1 MTDEAKVLVVDDE
14 PRNLDALEVMLED
27 LGATIIRAGSADD
40 ALLMLLQHEFA
51 AIVLDIRMP
60 GMDGIE
66 LARLIKQRR
75 RLQHVPILFLTAHMV
90 DEQDLL
96 VGYGAGAVDYLSK
109 PLNPAVL
116 RSKVSGFIDLYRKS
130 QALVR
135 LNDALQS
142 EIGER
147 ERAQTDLRR
156 INQDLEAR
164 VQERTAALVRA
175 HKGVRDNEERLR
187 LALEVAR
194 MAAWE
199 WNLATGRMTWSTD
212 PEMLFGFPPGT
223 FGVDRRIIRVL
234 HPDDK
239 TRVESAIQAA
249 LTTGIYDVQYRAVRP
264 DGRIVWITDRG
275 RVLPGD
281 DGSFERIVGVSR
293 DVTTQRESE
302 HERERLLLAARQARD
317 EAERQSRLK
326 DEFLATVSH
335 ELRTPMNMVLGWVDI
350 LLSGKPIRSTS
361 DALAVIQRNAQ
372 LQAKLI
378 DDLLDMNRLMTGNMR
393 LEVAPFDLGAV
404 LRSTLQGLQPAADA
418 RHVEIEIVP
427 TGTAASDVM
436 GDSRRIQQVLWN
448 LVHNAIKFSSAGG
461 RVLVRLDQ
469 QESRVRLAVEDNG
482 RGISPTF
489 LPHVFE
495 RFRQEDASSSR
506 EATGLGLG
514 LSIAKHLVEL
524 HGGTINAHSD
534 GLDRGATFVVE
545 LPACAANGAI
555 SAAQSAV

>member
-1 MTDEAKVLVVDDE
+1 MMKSDDAKVLIVDDQ

-27 LGATIIRAGSADD
+27 LGATIVRAGSADE
-40 ALLMLLQHEFA
+40 ALLSLLQHDFA

-75 RLQHVPILFLTAHMV
+75 RLQHVPILFLTAHLV
-90 DEQDLL
+90 DEHDLL
-96 VGYGAGAVDYLSK
+96 AGYGVGAVDYLSK
-109 PLNPAVL
+109 PINAAVL

-130 QALVR
+130 QALAR
-135 LNDALQS
+135 LNEALQS

-147 ERAQTDLRR
+147 ERAQSDLRR

-212 PEMLFGFPPGT
+212 PEMLFGFPAGA
-223 FGVDRRIIRVL
+223 FGVERRIIRVL
-234 HPDDK
+234 HPEDK
-239 TRVESAIQAA
+239 ERVETAIQTA
-249 LTTGIYDVQYRAVRP
+249 LTSGIYDIQYRAVRP
-264 DGRIVWITDRG
+264 DGKIVWITDRG

-281 DGSFERIVGVSR
+281 EGSLERIVGVSR
-293 DVTTQRESE
+293 DVTAQREAE
-302 HERERLLLAARQARD
+302 RERERLLLTARQARD

-335 ELRTPMNMVLGWVDI
+335 ELRTPMNMVLGWVEI
-350 LLSGKPIRSTS
+350 LLSGKPIRSTR

-378 DDLLDMNRLMTGNMR
+378 DDLLDMNRLITGNMR

-404 LRSTLQGLQPAADA
+404 LRSTVQGLRPAADA
-418 RHVEIEIVP
+418 RNVQIV
-427 TGTAASDVM
+427 TSVDAAQDVV
-436 GDSRRIQQVLWN
+436 GDSRRMQQVLWN
-448 LVHNAIKFSSAGG
+448 LLHNAIKFSSVGG
-461 RVLVRLDQ
+461 RVAVRLDRQ
-469 QESRVRLAVEDNG
+469 DSRVRLAVEDNG
-482 RGISPTF
+482 RGISPNF

-506 EATGLGLG
+506 ETTGLGLG

-524 HGGTINAHSD
+524 HGGSIHAFSD
-534 GLDRGATFVVE
+534 GLDHGATFVVE

-555 SAAQSAV
+555 SAEATV